1 MGDGVTTGED
11 PVASPTS
18 GNGELLQVPDGT
30 AVPDY
35 GVIGVE
41 GDLGAAPGG

>member
-1 MGDGVTTGED
+1 MGDSVTTGED
-11 PVASPTS
+11 PVASPTF
-18 GNGELLQVPDGT
+18 GNGELQVPDGT